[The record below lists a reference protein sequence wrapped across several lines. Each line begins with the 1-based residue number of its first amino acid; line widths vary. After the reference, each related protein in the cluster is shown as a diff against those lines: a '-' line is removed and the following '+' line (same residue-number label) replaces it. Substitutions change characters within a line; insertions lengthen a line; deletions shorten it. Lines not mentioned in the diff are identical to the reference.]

1 MSELERVETGL
12 GEECGVFAIYDPD
25 GDCARTTYYGL
36 YALQHRGQESCGIAV
51 NNNRDITHYK
61 DMGLV
66 NDVFNDEILTK
77 LDGKMAVGHVR
88 YSTTG
93 ESMRENAQPLVLRY
107 VKGNI
112 AIAHNGN
119 LVNKDELAQELS
131 VTGAIFQTTTD
142 TEMIAYT
149 IAKERLNSKSVEEAV
164 EKTINHLVG
173 AFSLI
178 VMSPQKL
185 IAARDPW
192 GFRPLCMGKKGDAI
206 VFASETCALDSV
218 GAEFVRDIE
227 PGEIVVV
234 QDGKISTIRTHVGKQ
249 PHTMCIFEYLY
260 FARPDSIIE
269 GQSAHDS
276 RMLAGKYLA
285 QEFPVEADVV
295 IGVPDSGLSAAMGY
309 AKESGIP
316 YDIGFVKNK
325 YIGRT
330 FISPGQDKRIDQVRI
345 KLSAIGESVK
355 DKRIVLIDD
364 SIVRGTTLQQQ
375 ILRILSR
382 TNPKKIV
389 IASTAPQIRYPDCYG
404 IDMSEIGKFI
414 AFQAAIKL
422 LKEQGN
428 AELIKDVYRLCCS
441 QKDKPSREIKNYV
454 KMIYEPFTADKISEK
469 IAELVRPQNVA
480 WNGELEI
487 VFQSI
492 ENLHKAITTCTGD
505 WYFTGDYPTPGGYAV
520 LNKAF
525 INYYEN
531 REGRSY

>member
-1 MSELERVETGL
+1 MH
-12 GEECGVFAIYDPD
+12 EECGVFGIAAPEGKEISAAHDAYT
-25 GDCARTTYYGL
+25 AL
-36 YALQHRGQESCGIAV
+36 FALQHRGQEAAGIAV
-51 NNNRDITHYK
+51 NKNGVIHCHK
-61 DMGLV
+61 DVGLV
-66 NDVFNDEILTK
+66 SAVFNQEIL
-77 LDGKMAVGHVR
+77 DNMPGSMAIGHVR

-93 ESMRENAQPLVLRY
+93 DTRRENAQPISITH
-107 VKGNI
+107 VKGNL
-112 AIAHNGN
+112 AVAHNGN

-234 QDGKISTIRTHVGKQ
+234 QDGKISTIRTHVGKK

-330 FISPGQDKRIDQVRI
+330 FIQPSQAMRENSVRI
-345 KLSAIGESVK
+345 KLNVLKSTVEG
-355 DKRIVLIDD
+355 KRVVMVDD
-364 SIVRGTTLQQQ
+364 SIVRGTTSKRIVSL
-375 ILRILSR
+375 LRHFGATEVHVRS
-382 TNPKKIV
+382 
-389 IASTAPQIRYPDCYG
+389 SAPPFMFPCYFGTDVPSKDQLVACNYTMDG
-404 IDMSEIGKFI
+404 IK
-414 AFQAAIKL
+414 
-422 LKEQGN
+422 
-428 AELIKDVYRLCCS
+428 ELIG
-441 QKDKPSREIKNYV
+441 
-454 KMIYEPFTADKISEK
+454 ADSIGFLSVNSLEK
-469 IAELVRPQNVA
+469 IIPNANCQFCD
-480 WNGELEI
+480 GC
-487 VFQSI
+487 FSG
-492 ENLHKAITTCTGD
+492 K
-505 WYFTGDYPTPGGYAV
+505 YPV
-520 LNKAF
+520 DVD
-525 INYYEN
+525 
-531 REGRSY
+531 

>member
-1 MSELERVETGL
+1 
-12 GEECGVFAIYDPD
+12 
-25 GDCARTTYYGL
+25 
-36 YALQHRGQESCGIAV
+36 
-51 NNNRDITHYK
+51 
-61 DMGLV
+61 
-66 NDVFNDEILTK
+66 
-77 LDGKMAVGHVR
+77 MAVGHVR

-234 QDGKISTIRTHVGKQ
+234 QDGKISTIRTHVGKK

-330 FISPGQDKRIDQVRI
+330 FIQPSQAMRENSVRI
-345 KLSAIGESVK
+345 KLNVLKSTVEG
-355 DKRIVLIDD
+355 KRVVMVDD
-364 SIVRGTTLQQQ
+364 SIVRGTTSKR
-375 ILRILSR
+375 IVSHLRHFGATEVHVRSSAPPFMFPCYFGTDVPSKDQLVACNYTMDGIKELIGADSIGFLSV
-382 TNPKKIV
+382 NSLKKI
-389 IASTAPQIRYPDCYG
+389 IPNAKCQFCDGCFSGKYPV
-404 IDMSEIGKFI
+404 
-414 AFQAAIKL
+414 
-422 LKEQGN
+422 
-428 AELIKDVYRLCCS
+428 DV
-441 QKDKPSREIKNYV
+441 D
-454 KMIYEPFTADKISEK
+454 
-469 IAELVRPQNVA
+469 
-480 WNGELEI
+480 
-487 VFQSI
+487 
-492 ENLHKAITTCTGD
+492 
-505 WYFTGDYPTPGGYAV
+505 
-520 LNKAF
+520 
-525 INYYEN
+525 
-531 REGRSY
+531 

>member
-1 MSELERVETGL
+1 MKGAKLMLKDRKL
-12 GEECGVFAIYDPD
+12 GEECGVFAIYDPE
-25 GDCARTTYYGL
+25 GDCARSTYYGL

-51 NNNRDITHYK
+51 NNDRNITHYK

-66 NDVFNDEILTK
+66 SDVFNEEILTK

-107 VKGNI
+107 IKGNI

-119 LVNKDELAQELS
+119 LVNKDELARELS

-149 IAKERLNSKSVEEAV
+149 IAKERLSSESVEESV
-164 EKTINHLVG
+164 EKAINHLVG
-173 AFSLI
+173 SFSLI

-192 GFRPLCMGKKGDAI
+192 GFRPLCMGKRGKAV

-234 QDGKISTIRTHVGKQ
+234 KNGEIKSVKTHTKKK

-269 GQSAHDS
+269 GQAVHDS

-285 QEFPVEADVV
+285 QEYPADADVV
-295 IGVPDSGLSAAMGY
+295 IAVPDSGLSAAMGY
-309 AKESGIP
+309 AQESGIP
-316 YDIGFVKNK
+316 YGMGFVKNR

-330 FISPGQDKRIDQVRI
+330 FIQPSQAMRENSVRI
-345 KLSAIGESVK
+345 KLNVLRSTVEG
-355 DKRIVLIDD
+355 KRVVVVDD
-364 SIVRGTTLQQQ
+364 SIVRGTTSKRTVSL
-375 ILRILSR
+375 LRSFGAKEVHVRSSAPMFLWPCYFGTDIPSR
-382 TNPKKIV
+382 DQLVARKYDMK
-389 IASTAPQIRYPDCYG
+389 G
-404 IDMSEIGKFI
+404 IG
-414 AFQAAIKL
+414 
-422 LKEQGN
+422 
-428 AELIKDVYRLCCS
+428 ELIGADSIGFLSLEALGKIIPNANCGYCNGCFSGKYPV
-441 QKDKPSREIKNYV
+441 EIK
-454 KMIYEPFTADKISEK
+454 
-469 IAELVRPQNVA
+469 
-480 WNGELEI
+480 
-487 VFQSI
+487 
-492 ENLHKAITTCTGD
+492 
-505 WYFTGDYPTPGGYAV
+505 
-520 LNKAF
+520 
-525 INYYEN
+525 
-531 REGRSY
+531 

>member
-1 MSELERVETGL
+1 MQNDNGI

-330 FISPGQDKRIDQVRI
+330 FIQPSQAMRENSVRI
-345 KLSAIGESVK
+345 KLNVLKSTVEG
-355 DKRIVLIDD
+355 KRVVMVDD
-364 SIVRGTTLQQQ
+364 SIVRGTTSKRIVSL
-375 ILRILSR
+375 LRHFGATEVHVRS
-382 TNPKKIV
+382 
-389 IASTAPQIRYPDCYG
+389 SAPPFMFPCYFGTDVPSKDQLVACNYTMDG
-404 IDMSEIGKFI
+404 IK
-414 AFQAAIKL
+414 
-422 LKEQGN
+422 
-428 AELIKDVYRLCCS
+428 ELIG
-441 QKDKPSREIKNYV
+441 
-454 KMIYEPFTADKISEK
+454 ADSIGFLSVNSLEK
-469 IAELVRPQNVA
+469 IIPNANCQFCD
-480 WNGELEI
+480 GC
-487 VFQSI
+487 FSG
-492 ENLHKAITTCTGD
+492 K
-505 WYFTGDYPTPGGYAV
+505 YPV
-520 LNKAF
+520 DVD
-525 INYYEN
+525 
-531 REGRSY
+531 